1 MSTHTVVRRFLAVSS
16 EARDLGHRLDADN
29 TLDGQVGLV
38 RECASEVVRAEL
50 VRRDERICNEELRPL
65 IKEITLQV
73 KSVNITIYMK
83 FVQIEHSQKS
93 HGGSYP
99 QLLGNSSES

>member
-50 VRRDERICNEELRPL
+50 VRRDEGVRNQVLSPLVEQVELR
-65 IKEITLQV
+65 
-73 KSVNITIYMK
+73 
-83 FVQIEHSQKS
+83 
-93 HGGSYP
+93 
-99 QLLGNSSES
+99 

>member
-50 VRRDERICNEELRPL
+50 IRRDEGIRNQILGPLIEQVELR
-65 IKEITLQV
+65 
-73 KSVNITIYMK
+73 
-83 FVQIEHSQKS
+83 
-93 HGGSYP
+93 
-99 QLLGNSSES
+99 